1 MIEIIVS
8 LILGL
13 LIGSLVVYI
22 VVNRR
27 YNDLRVQA
35 EATATLLQHK
45 STDLSAKTEQVN
57 SMQAENRH
65 LAATCTALS
74 NEIELLKEQHNTE
87 TEKQHE
93 HHVAEMRMRQEQF
106 QEQLNVVREQFQNLA
121 THVLAQTSEQL
132 RTRNI
137 EAMEHITK
145 PIGDSFLELQKAIQA
160 SDREAAKTAAS
171 LTERLRQ
178 VGEQAEK
185 MDITATRLTNAL
197 RGDSKQAGDW
207 GELVL
212 QELLDS
218 QGFKRGFDYDI
229 QDTITNQD
237 GIAIRNADTGRS
249 MRPDVVLHYPG
260 QQDVVIDA
268 KVSIKAYYDYVNEPV
283 EAVRQQMLDR
293 HVQSLRSHV
302 RELTQKDYSRYIQA
316 PRTAIDF
323 VIMYVPNEAALQVAL
338 ARDPKLWT
346 EAFDKKV
353 FISSTQNLFAI
364 LRMIQI
370 AWRQHN
376 QTENQKKIVGLA
388 EQLVSRIGLFA
399 ERSAKIGRDIEA
411 LTTDFADMQKSVD
424 GTRGIL
430 QKANEMKRLGI
441 KEDVKHPLPKLSD
454 EEYER

>member
-1 MIEIIVS
+1 MGTIILSFVIGAVIGVLVAY
-8 LILGL
+8 LIA
-13 LIGSLVVYI
+13 
-22 VVNRR
+22 NRR
-27 YNDLRVQA
+27 YTALHVQA
-35 EATATLLQHK
+35 EVTANALKMQK
-45 STDLSAKTEQVN
+45 EQN
-57 SMQAENRH
+57 ESENR
-65 LAATCTALS
+65 L
-74 NEIELLKEQHNTE
+74 
-87 TEKQHE
+87 
-93 HHVAEMRMRQEQF
+93 RQEQF

-121 THVLAQTSEQL
+121 VRVLDKTSDQL
-132 RTRNI
+132 KTQNR

-145 PIGDSFLELQKAIQA
+145 PIGDSFAELQKAILE

-178 VGEQAEK
+178 VGEQAER
-185 MDITATRLTNAL
+185 MDRTATRLTNAL

-218 QGFKRGFDYDI
+218 QGFQRGLDYDI
-229 QDTITNQD
+229 QDTLTD
-237 GIAIRNADTGRS
+237 GDGLLVRNEDTGRA

-268 KVSIKAYYDYVNEPV
+268 KVSIKAYYDYVNETA
-283 EAVRQQMLDR
+283 EAVRLQMLDR

-302 RELTQKDYSRYIQA
+302 KELAQKDYSRYIQA
-316 PRTAIDF
+316 PRKAIDF
-323 VIMYVPNEAALQVAL
+323 VIMYVPNEAAMQVAL

-388 EQLVSRIGLFA
+388 EQLVSRVGLFA
-399 ERSAKIGRDIEA
+399 ERAAKMGRDIEQ
-411 LTTDFADMQKSVD
+411 LSTDFSDMQKSVD

-430 QKANEMKRLGI
+430 QKANEMKKLGI
-441 KEDVKHPLPKLSD
+441 KEDMKHPLPPDAALMD
-454 EEYER
+454 

>member
-1 MIEIIVS
+1 MTGIIVAA
-8 LILGL
+8 I
-13 LIGSLVVYI
+13 IGFGVGVVVAYLVA
-22 VVNRR
+22 NRR
-27 YNDLRVQA
+27 YTALQVQA
-35 EATATLLQHK
+35 EVTANALQ
-45 STDLSAKTEQVN
+45 LQ
-57 SMQAENRH
+57 
-65 LAATCTALS
+65 
-74 NEIELLKEQHNTE
+74 KEQNAAE
-87 TEKQHE
+87 T
-93 HHVAEMRMRQEQF
+93 RLRQEQF

-121 THVLAQTSEQL
+121 VRVLDKTSDQL
-132 RTRNI
+132 KTENR

-145 PIGDSFLELQKAIQA
+145 PIGDSFAELQKAIQE

-185 MDITATRLTNAL
+185 MDRTATRLTNAL

-218 QGFKRGFDYDI
+218 QGFKRGFDYDV
-229 QDTITNQD
+229 QDTITDQD
-237 GIAIRNADTGRS
+237 GFIVRNEDTGRS

-260 QQDVVIDA
+260 NQDVVIDA

-302 RELTQKDYSRYIQA
+302 KELAVKDYSRYIQQ

-370 AWRQHN
+370 AWRQHS

-399 ERSAKIGRDIEA
+399 ERTQKLSRDIDM
-411 LTTDFADMQKSVD
+411 LTTDFTDMQKSVD

-430 QKANEMKRLGI
+430 QKANEMKKLGI
-441 KEDVKHPLPKLSD
+441 KEDVKHPLPAT
-454 EEYER
+454 EEEELQPTKPD

>member
-1 MIEIIVS
+1 MFEIIIS
-8 LILGL
+8 LI
-13 LIGSLVVYI
+13 IGIAIGVVAAYLVA
-22 VVNRR
+22 NRR
-27 YNDLRVQA
+27 YTALQVQA
-35 EATATLLQHK
+35 EVTANALKLQ
-45 STDLSAKTEQVN
+45 
-57 SMQAENRH
+57 
-65 LAATCTALS
+65 
-74 NEIELLKEQHNTE
+74 KEQNAAE
-87 TEKQHE
+87 T
-93 HHVAEMRMRQEQF
+93 RLRQEQF

-121 THVLAQTSEQL
+121 VRVLDKTSDQL
-132 RTRNI
+132 KTENR

-145 PIGDSFLELQKAIQA
+145 PIGDSFAELQKAIQE

-185 MDITATRLTNAL
+185 MDRTATRLTNAL

-218 QGFKRGFDYDI
+218 QGFKRGFDYDV
-229 QDTITNQD
+229 QDTITDQD
-237 GIAIRNADTGRS
+237 GFIVRNEDTGRS

-260 QQDVVIDA
+260 NQDVVIDA

-302 RELTQKDYSRYIQA
+302 KELAVKDYSRYIQQ

-370 AWRQHN
+370 AWRQHS

-399 ERSAKIGRDIEA
+399 ERTQKLSRDIDMLA
-411 LTTDFADMQKSVD
+411 TDFTDMQKSVD

-430 QKANEMKRLGI
+430 QKANEMKKLGI
-441 KEDVKHPLPKLSD
+441 KEDVKHPLPLL
-454 EEYER
+454 EEE

>member
-1 MIEIIVS
+1 MGTIILSFVIGAVIGVLVAY
-8 LILGL
+8 LIA
-13 LIGSLVVYI
+13 
-22 VVNRR
+22 NRR
-27 YNDLRVQA
+27 YTALHVQA
-35 EATATLLQHK
+35 EVTANTLKMQK
-45 STDLSAKTEQVN
+45 EQN
-57 SMQAENRH
+57 ESENR
-65 LAATCTALS
+65 L
-74 NEIELLKEQHNTE
+74 
-87 TEKQHE
+87 
-93 HHVAEMRMRQEQF
+93 RQEQF
-106 QEQLNVVREQFQNLA
+106 QQQLNVVREQFQNLA
-121 THVLAQTSEQL
+121 VRVLDKTSDQL
-132 RTRNI
+132 KNQNR

-145 PIGDSFLELQKAIQA
+145 PIGDSFAELQKAILE
-160 SDREAAKTAAS
+160 SDREAAKTTAS
-171 LTERLRQ
+171 LAERLRQ

-185 MDITATRLTNAL
+185 MDRTATRLTNAL

-218 QGFKRGFDYDI
+218 QGFQRGLDYDI
-229 QDTITNQD
+229 QDTLTDSD
-237 GIAIRNADTGRS
+237 GLLVRNEDTGRA

-268 KVSIKAYYDYVNEPV
+268 KVSFKAYYDYVNETAEP
-283 EAVRQQMLDR
+283 VRQQMLDR

-302 RELTQKDYSRYIQA
+302 KELAQKDYSRYIQA
-316 PRTAIDF
+316 PRKAIDF

-388 EQLVSRIGLFA
+388 EQLVSRVGLFA
-399 ERSAKIGRDIEA
+399 ERAAKMGRDIEQ
-411 LTTDFADMQKSVD
+411 LSTDFSDMQKSVD

-430 QKANEMKRLGI
+430 QKANEMKKLGI
-441 KEDVKHPLPKLSD
+441 KEDVKHPLPPDAALMD
-454 EEYER
+454 

>member
-1 MIEIIVS
+1 MGTIILSFVIGAVIGVLVAY
-8 LILGL
+8 LIA
-13 LIGSLVVYI
+13 
-22 VVNRR
+22 NRR
-27 YNDLRVQA
+27 YTALHVQA
-35 EATATLLQHK
+35 EVTANALKMQK
-45 STDLSAKTEQVN
+45 EQN
-57 SMQAENRH
+57 ESENR
-65 LAATCTALS
+65 L
-74 NEIELLKEQHNTE
+74 
-87 TEKQHE
+87 
-93 HHVAEMRMRQEQF
+93 RQEQF
-106 QEQLNVVREQFQNLA
+106 QQQLNVVREQFQNLA
-121 THVLAQTSEQL
+121 VRVLDKTSDQL
-132 RTRNI
+132 KTQNR

-145 PIGDSFLELQKAIQA
+145 PIGDSFAELQKAIA
-160 SDREAAKTAAS
+160 ESDREAAKTTAS
-171 LTERLRQ
+171 LAERLRQ
-178 VGEQAEK
+178 VGEQAER
-185 MDITATRLTNAL
+185 MDRTATRLTNAL

-218 QGFKRGFDYDI
+218 QGFQRGLDYDI
-229 QDTITNQD
+229 QDTLTD
-237 GIAIRNADTGRS
+237 GDGLLVRNEDTGRA

-268 KVSIKAYYDYVNEPV
+268 KVSIKAYYDYVNETA
-283 EAVRQQMLDR
+283 EAVRLQMLDR

-302 RELTQKDYSRYIQA
+302 KELAQKDYSRYIQA
-316 PRTAIDF
+316 PRKAIDF

-388 EQLVSRIGLFA
+388 EQLVSRVGLFA
-399 ERSAKIGRDIEA
+399 ERAAKMGRDIEQ
-411 LTTDFADMQKSVD
+411 LSTDFSDMQKSVD

-430 QKANEMKRLGI
+430 QKANEMKKLGI
-441 KEDVKHPLPKLSD
+441 KEDVKHPLPPDAALMD
-454 EEYER
+454 

>member
-1 MIEIIVS
+1 MVDVILS
-8 LILGL
+8 LLAGL
-13 LIGSLVVYI
+13 VTGGLAAYL

-27 YNDLRVQA
+27 YTELRVRA
-35 EATATLLQHK
+35 EATATSLQHK
-45 STDLSAKTEQVN
+45 SADLDAKAEQLG

-65 LAATCTALS
+65 LTATCTALS
-74 NEIELLKEQHNTE
+74 NEIELLKEQNAAE
-87 TEKQHE
+87 T
-93 HHVAEMRMRQEQF
+93 RLRNEQF

-121 THVLAQTSEQL
+121 TTVLSRTSDQL
-132 RTRNI
+132 KTENR

-145 PIGDSFLELQKAIQA
+145 PIGDSFEQLQKAIQE
-160 SDREAAKTAAS
+160 SDREAARTAAS
-171 LTERLRQ
+171 LAERLRQ

-185 MDITATRLTNAL
+185 MDRTATRLTNAL

-212 QELLDS
+212 QELLDA
-218 QGFKRGFDYDI
+218 QGFKRGFVYDV
-229 QDTITNQD
+229 QDTISSQD
-237 GIAIRNADTGRS
+237 GLLIRNEDTGRV

-260 QQDVVIDA
+260 NQDVVIDA
-268 KVSIKAYYDYVNEPV
+268 KVSIKAYYDYVNETA
-283 EAVRQQMLDR
+283 ETVRQQMLDR
-293 HVQSLRSHV
+293 HVQSLRAHV
-302 RELTQKDYSRYIQA
+302 KELAQKDYSRYIQP

-399 ERSAKIGRDIEA
+399 ERAARMGRDIDA
-411 LTTDFADMQKSVD
+411 LSADFADMQKSVD

-441 KEDVKHPLPKLSD
+441 KEDVKHPLPSTD
-454 EEYER
+454 DAEE

>member
-1 MIEIIVS
+1 MGTIILS
-8 LILGL
+8 F
-13 LIGSLVVYI
+13 LIGAVIGVLVAYLI
-22 VVNRR
+22 ANRR
-27 YNDLRVQA
+27 YTALHVQA
-35 EATATLLQHK
+35 EVTANALKMQK
-45 STDLSAKTEQVN
+45 EQN
-57 SMQAENRH
+57 ESENR
-65 LAATCTALS
+65 L
-74 NEIELLKEQHNTE
+74 
-87 TEKQHE
+87 
-93 HHVAEMRMRQEQF
+93 RQEQF

-121 THVLAQTSEQL
+121 VRVLDKTSDQL
-132 RTRNI
+132 KTQNR

-145 PIGDSFLELQKAIQA
+145 PIGDSFAELQKAIA
-160 SDREAAKTAAS
+160 ESDREAAKTTAS
-171 LTERLRQ
+171 LAERLRQ
-178 VGEQAEK
+178 VGEQAER
-185 MDITATRLTNAL
+185 MDRTATRLTNAL

-218 QGFKRGFDYDI
+218 QGFQRGLDYDI
-229 QDTITNQD
+229 QDTLTD
-237 GIAIRNADTGRS
+237 GDGLLVRNEDTGRA

-268 KVSIKAYYDYVNEPV
+268 KVSIKAYYDYVNETA
-283 EAVRQQMLDR
+283 EAVRLQMLDR

-302 RELTQKDYSRYIQA
+302 KELAQKDYSRYIQA
-316 PRTAIDF
+316 PRKAIDF

-338 ARDPKLWT
+338 ARDHKLWT

-388 EQLVSRIGLFA
+388 EQLVSRVGLFA
-399 ERSAKIGRDIEA
+399 ERAAKMGRDIEQ
-411 LTTDFADMQKSVD
+411 LSTDFSDMQKSVD

-430 QKANEMKRLGI
+430 QKANEMKKLGI
-441 KEDVKHPLPKLSD
+441 KEDVKHPLPPDAALMD
-454 EEYER
+454 

>member
-1 MIEIIVS
+1 MFEIIIS
-8 LILGL
+8 LI
-13 LIGSLVVYI
+13 IGIAIGVVAAYLVA
-22 VVNRR
+22 NRR
-27 YNDLRVQA
+27 YTALQVQA
-35 EATATLLQHK
+35 EVTANALQ
-45 STDLSAKTEQVN
+45 LQ
-57 SMQAENRH
+57 
-65 LAATCTALS
+65 
-74 NEIELLKEQHNTE
+74 KEQNAAE
-87 TEKQHE
+87 T
-93 HHVAEMRMRQEQF
+93 RLRQEQF

-121 THVLAQTSEQL
+121 VRVLDKTSDQL
-132 RTRNI
+132 KTENR

-145 PIGDSFLELQKAIQA
+145 PIGDSFAELQKAIQE

-185 MDITATRLTNAL
+185 MDRTATRLTNAL

-218 QGFKRGFDYDI
+218 QGFKRGFDYDV
-229 QDTITNQD
+229 QDTITDQD
-237 GIAIRNADTGRS
+237 GFIVRNEDTGRS

-260 QQDVVIDA
+260 NQDVVIDA

-302 RELTQKDYSRYIQA
+302 KELAVKDYSRYIQQ

-370 AWRQHN
+370 AWRQHS

-399 ERSAKIGRDIEA
+399 ERTQKLSRDIDM
-411 LTTDFADMQKSVD
+411 LTTDFTDMQKSVD

-430 QKANEMKRLGI
+430 QKANEMKKLGI
-441 KEDVKHPLPKLSD
+441 KEDVKHPLPLL
-454 EEYER
+454 EEE

>member
-1 MIEIIVS
+1 MGIIILSFVIGAVIGVLVAY
-8 LILGL
+8 LIA
-13 LIGSLVVYI
+13 
-22 VVNRR
+22 NRR
-27 YNDLRVQA
+27 YTALHVQA
-35 EATATLLQHK
+35 EVTANALKMQK
-45 STDLSAKTEQVN
+45 EQN
-57 SMQAENRH
+57 ESENR
-65 LAATCTALS
+65 L
-74 NEIELLKEQHNTE
+74 
-87 TEKQHE
+87 
-93 HHVAEMRMRQEQF
+93 RQEQF

-121 THVLAQTSEQL
+121 VRVLDKTSDQL
-132 RTRNI
+132 KTQNR

-145 PIGDSFLELQKAIQA
+145 PIGDSFAELQKAIA
-160 SDREAAKTAAS
+160 ESDREAAKTTAS
-171 LTERLRQ
+171 LAERLRQ
-178 VGEQAEK
+178 VGEQAER
-185 MDITATRLTNAL
+185 MDRTATRLTNAL

-218 QGFKRGFDYDI
+218 QGFQRGLDYDI
-229 QDTITNQD
+229 QDTLTD
-237 GIAIRNADTGRS
+237 GDGLLVRNEDTGRA

-268 KVSIKAYYDYVNEPV
+268 KVNIKAYYDCVNETA
-283 EAVRQQMLDR
+283 EAVRLQMLDR

-302 RELTQKDYSRYIQA
+302 KELAQKDYSRYIQA
-316 PRTAIDF
+316 PRKAIDF

-388 EQLVSRIGLFA
+388 EQLVSRVGLFA
-399 ERSAKIGRDIEA
+399 ERAAKMGRDIEQ
-411 LTTDFADMQKSVD
+411 LSTDFSDMQKSVD

-430 QKANEMKRLGI
+430 QKANEMKKLGI
-441 KEDVKHPLPKLSD
+441 KEDVKHPLPPDAALMD
-454 EEYER
+454 

>member
-1 MIEIIVS
+1 MTGII
-8 LILGL
+8 IAAI
-13 LIGSLVVYI
+13 IGFGVGVVVAYLVA
-22 VVNRR
+22 NRR
-27 YNDLRVQA
+27 YTALQVQA
-35 EATATLLQHK
+35 EVTANALQ
-45 STDLSAKTEQVN
+45 LQ
-57 SMQAENRH
+57 
-65 LAATCTALS
+65 
-74 NEIELLKEQHNTE
+74 KEQNAAE
-87 TEKQHE
+87 T
-93 HHVAEMRMRQEQF
+93 RLRQEQF

-121 THVLAQTSEQL
+121 VRVLDKTSDQL
-132 RTRNI
+132 KTENR

-145 PIGDSFLELQKAIQA
+145 PIGDSFAELQKAIQE

-185 MDITATRLTNAL
+185 MDRTATRLTNAL

-218 QGFKRGFDYDI
+218 QGFKRGFDYDV
-229 QDTITNQD
+229 QDTITDQD
-237 GIAIRNADTGRS
+237 GFIVRNEDTGRS

-260 QQDVVIDA
+260 NQDVVIDA

-283 EAVRQQMLDR
+283 ETVRQQKLDR

-302 RELTQKDYSRYIQA
+302 KELAVKDYSRYIQQ

-370 AWRQHN
+370 AWRQHS
-376 QTENQKKIVGLA
+376 QTENQKKIVSLA

-399 ERSAKIGRDIEA
+399 ERTQKLSRDIDM
-411 LTTDFADMQKSVD
+411 LTTDFTDMQKSVD

-430 QKANEMKRLGI
+430 QKANEMKKLGI
-441 KEDVKHPLPKLSD
+441 KEDVKHPLPAT
-454 EEYER
+454 EEEELQPTKPD

>member
-1 MIEIIVS
+1 MGTIILAFVAGALLGVLVAY
-8 LILGL
+8 LIA
-13 LIGSLVVYI
+13 
-22 VVNRR
+22 NRR
-27 YNDLRVQA
+27 YTRLHVQA
-35 EATATLLQHK
+35 EVTANALK
-45 STDLSAKTEQVN
+45 
-57 SMQAENRH
+57 MQ
-65 LAATCTALS
+65 
-74 NEIELLKEQHNTE
+74 KEQNA
-87 TEKQHE
+87 
-93 HHVAEMRMRQEQF
+93 AEAQLRQEQF
-106 QEQLNVVREQFQNLA
+106 REQLNVVREQFQNLA
-121 THVLAQTSEQL
+121 VRVLDKTSDQL
-132 RTRNI
+132 KTENR

-145 PIGDSFLELQKAIQA
+145 PIGDSFAELQTAIQQ
-160 SDREAAKTAAS
+160 SDKEAAKTAAS

-178 VGEQAEK
+178 VGEQAER
-185 MDITATRLTNAL
+185 MDRTATRLTNAL

-218 QGFKRGFDYDI
+218 QGFQRGLDYDV
-229 QDTITNQD
+229 QDTLTDSDGMPVRNQ
-237 GIAIRNADTGRS
+237 DTGRV

-268 KVSIKAYYDYVNEPV
+268 KVSIKAYYDYVNESV
-283 EAVRQQMLDR
+283 DAVRQQMLDR

-302 RELTQKDYSRYIQA
+302 RELAQKDYSRYIQP

-376 QTENQKKIVGLA
+376 QTENQKRIVSLA

-399 ERSAKIGRDIEA
+399 ERAAKIGRDIDM
-411 LTTDFADMQKSVD
+411 LNTDFTDMQKSVD

-430 QKANEMKRLGI
+430 QKANEMKKLGI
-441 KEDVKHPLPKLSD
+441 KEDVKHPLPELD
-454 EEYER
+454 GGAEPTA

>member
-1 MIEIIVS
+1 MGTIILAFVAGALLGVLVAY
-8 LILGL
+8 LIA
-13 LIGSLVVYI
+13 
-22 VVNRR
+22 NRR
-27 YNDLRVQA
+27 YTRLHVQA
-35 EATATLLQHK
+35 EVTANALK
-45 STDLSAKTEQVN
+45 
-57 SMQAENRH
+57 MQ
-65 LAATCTALS
+65 
-74 NEIELLKEQHNTE
+74 KEQNA
-87 TEKQHE
+87 
-93 HHVAEMRMRQEQF
+93 AEAQLRQEQF
-106 QEQLNVVREQFQNLA
+106 REQLNVVREQFQNLA
-121 THVLAQTSEQL
+121 VRVLDKTSDQL
-132 RTRNI
+132 KTENR

-145 PIGDSFLELQKAIQA
+145 PIGDSFAELQTAIQQ
-160 SDREAAKTAAS
+160 SDQEAAKTAAS

-178 VGEQAEK
+178 VGEQAER
-185 MDITATRLTNAL
+185 MDRTATRLTNAL

-218 QGFKRGFDYDI
+218 QGFQRGLDYDV
-229 QDTITNQD
+229 QDTLTDSDGMPVRNQ
-237 GIAIRNADTGRS
+237 DTGRV

-268 KVSIKAYYDYVNEPV
+268 KVSIKAYYDYVNESV
-283 EAVRQQMLDR
+283 DAVRQQMLDR

-302 RELTQKDYSRYIQA
+302 RELAQKDYSRYIQP

-376 QTENQKKIVGLA
+376 QTENQKRIVSLA

-399 ERSAKIGRDIEA
+399 ERAAKIGRDIDM
-411 LTTDFADMQKSVD
+411 LNTDFTDMQKSVD

-430 QKANEMKRLGI
+430 QKANEMKKLGI
-441 KEDVKHPLPKLSD
+441 KEDVKHPLPELD
-454 EEYER
+454 GGAEPTA

>member
-1 MIEIIVS
+1 MGTIILSFVIGAVIGVLVAY
-8 LILGL
+8 LIA
-13 LIGSLVVYI
+13 
-22 VVNRR
+22 NRR
-27 YNDLRVQA
+27 YTALHVQA
-35 EATATLLQHK
+35 EVTANALKMQK
-45 STDLSAKTEQVN
+45 EQN
-57 SMQAENRH
+57 ETENR
-65 LAATCTALS
+65 L
-74 NEIELLKEQHNTE
+74 
-87 TEKQHE
+87 
-93 HHVAEMRMRQEQF
+93 RQEQF

-121 THVLAQTSEQL
+121 VRVLDKTSDQL
-132 RTRNI
+132 KNENR

-145 PIGDSFLELQKAIQA
+145 PIGDSFAELQKAILE

-185 MDITATRLTNAL
+185 MDRTATRLTNAL

-218 QGFKRGFDYDI
+218 QGFQRGFDYDI
-229 QDTITNQD
+229 QDTLTDSD
-237 GIAIRNADTGRS
+237 GLLVRNEDTGRA

-268 KVSIKAYYDYVNEPV
+268 KVSIKAYYDYVNETAEP
-283 EAVRQQMLDR
+283 VRQQMLDR

-302 RELTQKDYSRYIQA
+302 KELAQKDYSRYIQA
-316 PRTAIDF
+316 PRKAIDF

-388 EQLVSRIGLFA
+388 EQLVSRVGLFA
-399 ERSAKIGRDIEA
+399 ERAAKMGRDIEQ
-411 LTTDFADMQKSVD
+411 LSTDFSDMQKSVD

-430 QKANEMKRLGI
+430 QKANEMKKLGI
-441 KEDVKHPLPKLSD
+441 KEDVKHPLPPDAALLD
-454 EEYER
+454 

>member
-1 MIEIIVS
+1 MLEII
-8 LILGL
+8 IAAI
-13 LIGSLVVYI
+13 IGIGIGMVAAYLVA
-22 VVNRR
+22 NRR
-27 YNDLRVQA
+27 YTALRILS
-35 EATATLLQHK
+35 EATATSLHH
-45 STDLSAKTEQVN
+45 TTVDLEGKNELVASL
-57 SMQAENRH
+57 QAENRH
-65 LAATCTALS
+65 LNALS
-74 NEIELLKEQHNTE
+74 ISQENEISLLKEQNAAE
-87 TEKQHE
+87 T
-93 HHVAEMRMRQEQF
+93 RLRQEQV
-106 QEQLNVVREQFQNLA
+106 QEQLNVVREQFHNLA
-121 THVLAQTSEQL
+121 ANVLSKTSDRLKDEN
-132 RTRNI
+132 R

-145 PIGDSFLELQKAIQA
+145 PIGDSFAELQKAIVE

-178 VGEQAEK
+178 VGEQAER
-185 MDITATRLTNAL
+185 MDRTATRLTNAL

-229 QDTITNQD
+229 QDTITDQD
-237 GIAIRNADTGRS
+237 GFSVRNEDTGRS

-260 QQDVVIDA
+260 NQDVVIDA
-268 KVSIKAYYDYVNEPV
+268 KVSIKAYYDYVNEQA
-283 EAVRQQMLDR
+283 ENVRQQMLDR

-302 RELTQKDYSRYIQA
+302 KELAVKDYSRYIQP

-338 ARDPKLWT
+338 ARDPKLWA

-399 ERSAKIGRDIEA
+399 ERTAKIGRDIDT

-430 QKANEMKRLGI
+430 QKANEMKQLGI
-441 KEDVKHPLPKLSD
+441 KEDVKHPLPPM
-454 EEYER
+454 EGE

>member
-1 MIEIIVS
+1 MGTIILAFVAGALLGVLVAY
-8 LILGL
+8 LIA
-13 LIGSLVVYI
+13 
-22 VVNRR
+22 NRR
-27 YNDLRVQA
+27 YTRLHVQA
-35 EATATLLQHK
+35 EVTANALK
-45 STDLSAKTEQVN
+45 
-57 SMQAENRH
+57 MQ
-65 LAATCTALS
+65 
-74 NEIELLKEQHNTE
+74 KEQNA
-87 TEKQHE
+87 
-93 HHVAEMRMRQEQF
+93 AEAQLRQEQF
-106 QEQLNVVREQFQNLA
+106 REQLNVVREQFQNLA
-121 THVLAQTSEQL
+121 VRVLDKTSDQL
-132 RTRNI
+132 KTENR

-145 PIGDSFLELQKAIQA
+145 PIGDSFAELQKAILQ
-160 SDREAAKTAAS
+160 SDKEAAKTAAS

-178 VGEQAEK
+178 VGEQAER
-185 MDITATRLTNAL
+185 MDRTATRLTNAL

-218 QGFKRGFDYDI
+218 QGFQRGLDYDV
-229 QDTITNQD
+229 QDTLTDSDGMPVRNQ
-237 GIAIRNADTGRS
+237 DTGRV

-268 KVSIKAYYDYVNEPV
+268 KVSIKAYYDYVNESV
-283 EAVRQQMLDR
+283 DAVRQQMLDR

-302 RELTQKDYSRYIQA
+302 RELAQKDYSRYIQP

-376 QTENQKKIVGLA
+376 QTENQKRIVSLA

-399 ERSAKIGRDIEA
+399 ERAAKIGRDIDM
-411 LTTDFADMQKSVD
+411 LNTDFTDMQKSVD

-430 QKANEMKRLGI
+430 QKANEMKKLGI
-441 KEDVKHPLPKLSD
+441 KEDVKHPLPELDGGAEPMAES
-454 EEYER
+454 

>member
-1 MIEIIVS
+1 MLEIIISV
-8 LILGL
+8 IIGL
-13 LIGSLVVYI
+13 LIGALVAYL
-22 VVNRR
+22 VVNRKITT
-27 YNDLRVQA
+27 LRVNA
-35 EATATLLQHK
+35 EATATSLQLK
-45 STDLSAKTEQVN
+45 STDLAAKNELVSQLQ
-57 SMQAENRH
+57 SENRH
-65 LAATCTALS
+65 LTASCTSLA
-74 NEIELLKEQHNTE
+74 NEIELLKEQNA
-87 TEKQHE
+87 
-93 HHVAEMRMRQEQF
+93 AEIRLRNDQF

-121 THVLAQTSEQL
+121 TTVLSKTSDQL
-132 RTRNI
+132 KTQNR

-145 PIGDSFLELQKAIQA
+145 PIGDSFAELQKAIQE

-185 MDITATRLTNAL
+185 MDRTATRLTNAL

-218 QGFKRGFDYDI
+218 QGFQRGFDYDV
-229 QDTITNQD
+229 QDTITDQD
-237 GIAIRNADTGRS
+237 GFIVRNEDTGRT

-260 QQDVVIDA
+260 NQDVVIDA
-268 KVSIKAYYDYVNEPV
+268 KVSIKAYYDYVNEPAD
-283 EAVRQQMLDR
+283 AVRQQLLDR

-302 RELTQKDYSRYIQA
+302 KELAQKDYSRYIQP

-323 VIMYVPNEAALQVAL
+323 VIMYVPNETALQAALS
-338 ARDPKLWT
+338 RDPKLWA
-346 EAFDKKV
+346 EAFEKKV

-370 AWRQHN
+370 AWRQYS
-376 QTENQKKIVGLA
+376 QTENQKRIVGLA

-399 ERSAKIGRDIEA
+399 ERTAKIGRDIEQ
-411 LTTDFADMQKSVD
+411 LSTDFSDMQKSVD

-430 QKANEMKRLGI
+430 QKANEMKKLGI
-441 KEDVKHPLPKLSD
+441 KEDVKHPLPNIEDD
-454 EEYER
+454 EE

>member
-1 MIEIIVS
+1 MLEIIIS
-8 LILGL
+8 LI
-13 LIGSLVVYI
+13 IGIAIGVVAAYLVA
-22 VVNRR
+22 NRR
-27 YNDLRVQA
+27 YTALQVQA
-35 EATATLLQHK
+35 EVTANALKLQ
-45 STDLSAKTEQVN
+45 
-57 SMQAENRH
+57 
-65 LAATCTALS
+65 
-74 NEIELLKEQHNTE
+74 KEQNAAE
-87 TEKQHE
+87 T
-93 HHVAEMRMRQEQF
+93 RLRQEQF

-121 THVLAQTSEQL
+121 VRVLDKTSDQL
-132 RTRNI
+132 KTENR

-145 PIGDSFLELQKAIQA
+145 PIGDSFAELQKAIQE

-185 MDITATRLTNAL
+185 MDRTATRLTNAL

-218 QGFKRGFDYDI
+218 QGFKRGFDYDV
-229 QDTITNQD
+229 QDTITDQD
-237 GIAIRNADTGRS
+237 GFIVRNEDTGRS

-260 QQDVVIDA
+260 NQDVVIDA

-302 RELTQKDYSRYIQA
+302 KELAVKDYSRYIQQ

-370 AWRQHN
+370 AWRQHS

-399 ERSAKIGRDIEA
+399 ERTQKLSRDIDM
-411 LTTDFADMQKSVD
+411 LTTDFTDMQKSVD

-430 QKANEMKRLGI
+430 QKANEMKKLGI
-441 KEDVKHPLPKLSD
+441 KEDVKHPLPLL
-454 EEYER
+454 EEE

>member
-1 MIEIIVS
+1 MLEIIISV
-8 LILGL
+8 IIGL
-13 LIGSLVVYI
+13 LIGALVAYL
-22 VVNRR
+22 VVNRKITT
-27 YNDLRVQA
+27 LRVNA
-35 EATATLLQHK
+35 EATATSLQLK
-45 STDLSAKTEQVN
+45 STDLAAKNELVSQLQ
-57 SMQAENRH
+57 SENRH
-65 LAATCTALS
+65 LTASCTSLA
-74 NEIELLKEQHNTE
+74 NEIELLKEQNA
-87 TEKQHE
+87 
-93 HHVAEMRMRQEQF
+93 AEIRLRNDQF

-121 THVLAQTSEQL
+121 TTVLSKTSDQL
-132 RTRNI
+132 KTQNR

-145 PIGDSFLELQKAIQA
+145 PIGDSFTELQKAIQE

-185 MDITATRLTNAL
+185 MDRTATRLTNAL

-218 QGFKRGFDYDI
+218 QGFQRGFDYDV
-229 QDTITNQD
+229 QDTITDQD
-237 GIAIRNADTGRS
+237 GFIVRNEDTGRT

-260 QQDVVIDA
+260 NQDVVIDA
-268 KVSIKAYYDYVNEPV
+268 KVSIKAYYDYVNEPAD
-283 EAVRQQMLDR
+283 AVRQQLLDR

-302 RELTQKDYSRYIQA
+302 KELAQKDYSRYIQP

-323 VIMYVPNEAALQVAL
+323 VIMYVPNETALQAALS
-338 ARDPKLWT
+338 RDPKLWA
-346 EAFDKKV
+346 EAFEKKV

-370 AWRQHN
+370 AWRQYS
-376 QTENQKKIVGLA
+376 QTENQKRIVGLA

-399 ERSAKIGRDIEA
+399 ERTAKIGRDIEQ
-411 LTTDFADMQKSVD
+411 LSTDFSDMQKSVD

-430 QKANEMKRLGI
+430 QKANEMKKLGI
-441 KEDVKHPLPKLSD
+441 KEDVKHPLPNIEDD
-454 EEYER
+454 E

>member
-1 MIEIIVS
+1 MGTIILSFVIGAVIGVLVAY
-8 LILGL
+8 LIA
-13 LIGSLVVYI
+13 
-22 VVNRR
+22 NRR
-27 YNDLRVQA
+27 YTALHVQA
-35 EATATLLQHK
+35 EVTANALKMQK
-45 STDLSAKTEQVN
+45 EQN
-57 SMQAENRH
+57 ESENR
-65 LAATCTALS
+65 L
-74 NEIELLKEQHNTE
+74 
-87 TEKQHE
+87 
-93 HHVAEMRMRQEQF
+93 RQEQF

-121 THVLAQTSEQL
+121 VRVLDKTSDQL
-132 RTRNI
+132 KTQNR

-145 PIGDSFLELQKAIQA
+145 PIGDSFAELQKAIA
-160 SDREAAKTAAS
+160 ESDREAAKTTAS
-171 LTERLRQ
+171 LAERLRQ
-178 VGEQAEK
+178 VGEQAER
-185 MDITATRLTNAL
+185 MDRTATRLTNAL

-218 QGFKRGFDYDI
+218 QGFQRGLDYDI
-229 QDTITNQD
+229 QDTLTD
-237 GIAIRNADTGRS
+237 GDGLLVRNEDTGRA

-268 KVSIKAYYDYVNEPV
+268 KVSIKAYYDYVNETA
-283 EAVRQQMLDR
+283 EAVRLQMLDR

-302 RELTQKDYSRYIQA
+302 KELAKKDYSRYIQA
-316 PRTAIDF
+316 PRKAIDF

-388 EQLVSRIGLFA
+388 EQLVSRVGLFA
-399 ERSAKIGRDIEA
+399 ERAAKMGRDIEQ
-411 LTTDFADMQKSVD
+411 LSTDFSDMQKSVD

-430 QKANEMKRLGI
+430 QKANEMKKLGI
-441 KEDVKHPLPKLSD
+441 KEDVKHPLPPDAALMD
-454 EEYER
+454 

>member
-1 MIEIIVS
+1 MGTIILSFVIGAVIGVLVAY
-8 LILGL
+8 LIA
-13 LIGSLVVYI
+13 
-22 VVNRR
+22 NRR
-27 YNDLRVQA
+27 YTALHVQA
-35 EATATLLQHK
+35 EVTANALKMQK
-45 STDLSAKTEQVN
+45 EQN
-57 SMQAENRH
+57 ESENR
-65 LAATCTALS
+65 L
-74 NEIELLKEQHNTE
+74 
-87 TEKQHE
+87 
-93 HHVAEMRMRQEQF
+93 RQEQF

-121 THVLAQTSEQL
+121 VRVLDKTSDQL
-132 RTRNI
+132 KTQNR

-145 PIGDSFLELQKAIQA
+145 PIGDSFAELQKAIA
-160 SDREAAKTAAS
+160 DSDREAAKTTAS
-171 LTERLRQ
+171 LAERLRQ
-178 VGEQAEK
+178 VGEQAER
-185 MDITATRLTNAL
+185 MDRTATRLTNAL

-218 QGFKRGFDYDI
+218 QGFQRGLDYDI
-229 QDTITNQD
+229 QDTLTD
-237 GIAIRNADTGRS
+237 GDGLLVRNEDTGRA

-268 KVSIKAYYDYVNEPV
+268 KVSIKAYYDYVNETA
-283 EAVRQQMLDR
+283 EAVRLQMLDR

-302 RELTQKDYSRYIQA
+302 KELAQKDYSRYIQA
-316 PRTAIDF
+316 PRKAIDF

-338 ARDPKLWT
+338 TRDPKLWT

-353 FISSTQNLFAI
+353 YISSTQNLFAI

-399 ERSAKIGRDIEA
+399 ERAAKMGRDIEQ
-411 LTTDFADMQKSVD
+411 LSTDFSDMQKSVD

-430 QKANEMKRLGI
+430 QKANEMKKLGI
-441 KEDVKHPLPKLSD
+441 KEDVKHPLPPDAALMD
-454 EEYER
+454 

>member
-1 MIEIIVS
+1 MGTIILSFVIGAVIGVLVAY
-8 LILGL
+8 LIA
-13 LIGSLVVYI
+13 
-22 VVNRR
+22 NRR
-27 YNDLRVQA
+27 YTALHVQA
-35 EATATLLQHK
+35 EVTANALKMQK
-45 STDLSAKTEQVN
+45 EQN
-57 SMQAENRH
+57 ESENR
-65 LAATCTALS
+65 L
-74 NEIELLKEQHNTE
+74 
-87 TEKQHE
+87 
-93 HHVAEMRMRQEQF
+93 RQEQF

-121 THVLAQTSEQL
+121 VRVLDKTSDQL
-132 RTRNI
+132 KTQNR

-145 PIGDSFLELQKAIQA
+145 PIGDSFAELQKAIA
-160 SDREAAKTAAS
+160 DSDREAAKTTAS
-171 LTERLRQ
+171 LAERLRQ
-178 VGEQAEK
+178 VGEQAER
-185 MDITATRLTNAL
+185 MDRTATRLTNAL

-218 QGFKRGFDYDI
+218 QGFQRGLDYDI
-229 QDTITNQD
+229 QDTLTD
-237 GIAIRNADTGRS
+237 GDGLLVRNEDTGRA

-268 KVSIKAYYDYVNEPV
+268 KVSIKAYYDYVNETA
-283 EAVRQQMLDR
+283 EAVRLQMLDR

-302 RELTQKDYSRYIQA
+302 KELAQKDYSRYIQA
-316 PRTAIDF
+316 PRKAIDF

-388 EQLVSRIGLFA
+388 EQLVSRVGLFA
-399 ERSAKIGRDIEA
+399 ERAAKMGRDIEQ
-411 LTTDFADMQKSVD
+411 LSTDFSDMQKSVD

-430 QKANEMKRLGI
+430 QKANEMKKLGI
-441 KEDVKHPLPKLSD
+441 KEDVKHPLPPDAALMD
-454 EEYER
+454 

>member
-1 MIEIIVS
+1 MIETLCI
-8 LILGL
+8 LLGL
-13 LIGSLVVYI
+13 AVGAAVTYFMLAPRLT
-22 VVNRR
+22 
-27 YNDLRVQA
+27 DLRVKDETKGRELELLRQQHAA
-35 EATATLLQHK
+35 E
-45 STDLSAKTEQVN
+45 TDLRQQQFDEQ
-57 SMQAENRH
+57 
-65 LAATCTALS
+65 LT
-74 NEIELLKEQHNTE
+74 
-87 TEKQHE
+87 
-93 HHVAEMRMRQEQF
+93 MRQQQFDEQQSLRQRQF
-106 QEQLNVVREQFQNLA
+106 DEQLNVVREQFQNLA
-121 THVLAQTSEQL
+121 TTVLSKTSDQL
-132 RTRNI
+132 RQQNR
-137 EAMEHITK
+137 EAMEHVTK
-145 PIGDSFLELQKAIQA
+145 PINDNFVELQKAIQE
-160 SDREAAKTAAS
+160 SDRESAKTAAS

-178 VGEQAEK
+178 LGEQTEK
-185 MDITATRLTNAL
+185 MGQTATRLTNAL

-212 QELLDS
+212 QDLLDS

-229 QDTITNQD
+229 QDTLTDQEGYIV
-237 GIAIRNADTGRS
+237 RNEDTGRS

-260 QQDVVIDA
+260 NQDVVIDA
-268 KVSIKAYYDYVNEPV
+268 KVSIKAYYDYVNETSD
-283 EAVRQQMLDR
+283 ALKMQMLDR
-293 HVQSLRSHV
+293 HVQSVRSHV
-302 RELTQKDYSRYIQA
+302 KELAAKDYSRYIRQ

-346 EAFDKKV
+346 DAFEKKV

-399 ERSAKIGRDIEA
+399 ERAQKIGRDIEMLSA
-411 LTTDFADMQKSVD
+411 DFTDMQKSVD

-441 KEDVKHPLPKLSD
+441 KEDVKHPLPLM
-454 EEYER
+454 EE

>member
-1 MIEIIVS
+1 MGTIILSFVIGAVIGVLVAY
-8 LILGL
+8 LIA
-13 LIGSLVVYI
+13 
-22 VVNRR
+22 NRR
-27 YNDLRVQA
+27 YTALHVQA
-35 EATATLLQHK
+35 EVTANALKMQK
-45 STDLSAKTEQVN
+45 EQN
-57 SMQAENRH
+57 ESENR
-65 LAATCTALS
+65 LR
-74 NEIELLKEQHNTE
+74 K
-87 TEKQHE
+87 
-93 HHVAEMRMRQEQF
+93 EQF

-121 THVLAQTSEQL
+121 VRVLDKTSDQL
-132 RTRNI
+132 KTQNR

-145 PIGDSFLELQKAIQA
+145 PIGDSFAELQKAIA
-160 SDREAAKTAAS
+160 ESDREAAKTTAS
-171 LTERLRQ
+171 LAERLRQ
-178 VGEQAEK
+178 VGEQAER
-185 MDITATRLTNAL
+185 MDRTATRLTNAL

-218 QGFKRGFDYDI
+218 QGFQRGLDYDI
-229 QDTITNQD
+229 QDTLTD
-237 GIAIRNADTGRS
+237 GDGLLVRNEDTGRA

-268 KVSIKAYYDYVNEPV
+268 KVSIKAYYDYVNETA
-283 EAVRQQMLDR
+283 EAVRLQMLDR

-302 RELTQKDYSRYIQA
+302 KELAQKDYSRYIQA
-316 PRTAIDF
+316 PRKAIDF

-388 EQLVSRIGLFA
+388 EQLVSRVGLFA
-399 ERSAKIGRDIEA
+399 ERAAKMGRDIEQ
-411 LTTDFADMQKSVD
+411 LSTDFSDMQKSVD

-430 QKANEMKRLGI
+430 QKANEMKKLGI
-441 KEDVKHPLPKLSD
+441 KEDVKHPLPPDAALMD
-454 EEYER
+454 

>member
-1 MIEIIVS
+1 MFEIIIS
-8 LILGL
+8 LI
-13 LIGSLVVYI
+13 IGIAIGVVAAYLVA
-22 VVNRR
+22 NRR
-27 YNDLRVQA
+27 YTALQVQA
-35 EATATLLQHK
+35 EVTANALQ
-45 STDLSAKTEQVN
+45 LQ
-57 SMQAENRH
+57 
-65 LAATCTALS
+65 
-74 NEIELLKEQHNTE
+74 KEQNAAE
-87 TEKQHE
+87 T
-93 HHVAEMRMRQEQF
+93 RLRQEQF

-121 THVLAQTSEQL
+121 VRVLDKTSDQL
-132 RTRNI
+132 KTENR

-145 PIGDSFLELQKAIQA
+145 PIGDSFAELQKAIQE

-185 MDITATRLTNAL
+185 MDRTATRLTNAL
-197 RGDSKQAGDW
+197 RGDSKQVGDW

-218 QGFKRGFDYDI
+218 QGFKRGFDYDV
-229 QDTITNQD
+229 QDTITDQD
-237 GIAIRNADTGRS
+237 GFIVRNEDTGRS

-260 QQDVVIDA
+260 NQDVVIDA

-302 RELTQKDYSRYIQA
+302 KELAVKDYSRYIQQ

-323 VIMYVPNEAALQVAL
+323 VIMYVPNESALQVAL

-370 AWRQHN
+370 AWRQHS

-399 ERSAKIGRDIEA
+399 ERTQKLSRDIDM
-411 LTTDFADMQKSVD
+411 LSTDFTDMQKSVD

-430 QKANEMKRLGI
+430 QKANEMKKLGI
-441 KEDVKHPLPKLSD
+441 KEDVKHPLPLL
-454 EEYER
+454 EEE